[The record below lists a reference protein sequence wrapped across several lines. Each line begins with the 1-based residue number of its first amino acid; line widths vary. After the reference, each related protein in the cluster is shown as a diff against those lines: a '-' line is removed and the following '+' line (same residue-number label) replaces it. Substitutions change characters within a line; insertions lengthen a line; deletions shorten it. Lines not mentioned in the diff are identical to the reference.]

1 MACRRN
7 DQGVWK
13 GEVYAKRDFMPFEI
27 LLAPHTSQLKDTH
40 LTNQAN
46 ANVSLPRHGRGSH
59 PEDGHLSLDGRCRN
73 LLASSGSLDEQTH
86 TGSLFW
92 LVTRSC
98 DPSEANMEQECAQF
112 EATFK
117 CSFTGS
123 PALKK
128 RKVDPVEWSR
138 QEMPGIPFLFNSKP
152 IAARTKLV
160 MHLPSKKK

>member
-1 MACRRN
+1 MCPCPGMGEDLIQRMATCPWMVAA
-7 DQGVWK
+7 GTC
-13 GEVYAKRDFMPFEI
+13 
-27 LLAPHTSQLKDTH
+27 L
-40 LTNQAN
+40 
-46 ANVSLPRHGRGSH
+46 
-59 PEDGHLSLDGRCRN
+59 
-73 LLASSGSLDEQTH
+73 LLASPGSLDEQTH

-112 EATFK
+112 EATIK